1 MSSTEA
7 IGKNAVQ
14 AVGFEPVEREEEKVK
29 GLALD
34 AATQTHFN
42 SVKDALMEVAKAD
55 AQKSH
60 GASAPKAKNSMITTF
75 KIMKIVMETL
85 RESSDSSKETNKL
98 LKKEWKAISDKQSEN
113 NQSSMDNVKGNQ
125 NWLLLGQAGGFIHYF
140 AHAAVG
146 IGLDKKLGD
155 AFAAVGASQRLVGY
169 GAETL
174 TNIGG
179 FLKDAAKVK
188 EGISSLKGIAP
199 QLASGGSSFAQ
210 NMTQAEQYN
219 LGIKESL
226 FSHEVQTHT
235 SEYQNGSQQQT
246 SDKQA
251 VDNAADTAKQLI
263 RVQGEILMGKAG

>member
-7 IGKNAVQ
+7 IGENAIQ
-14 AVGFEPVEREEEKVK
+14 SVGFESVERNEEKVK

-34 AATQTHFN
+34 AATQTHFS

-55 AQKSH
+55 AQKMH

-85 RESSDSSKETNKL
+85 RETSESSKETNKL
-98 LKKEWKAISDKQSEN
+98 LKKEWKALSDKQSEN
-113 NQSSMDNVKGNQ
+113 NQNSMDNAKGNQ
-125 NWLLLGQAGGFIHYF
+125 KWLMLGQMGGFIHYF
-140 AHAAVG
+140 AHAGVSL
-146 IGLDKKLGD
+146 GLDKTLARG
-155 AFAAVGASQRLVGY
+155 FTAAGGFQRLPGTQVLTNVGAFLND
-169 GAETL
+169 AE
-174 TNIGG
+174 
-179 FLKDAAKVK
+179 KVK
-188 EGISSLKGIAP
+188 GGISSLEKIAP
-199 QLASGGSSFAQ
+199 QLASGGNSYAQ
-210 NMTQAEQYN
+210 SMTSAEQYN
-219 LGIKESL
+219 LGVKESL
-226 FSHEVQTHT
+226 FQHEVQTHT

>member
-7 IGKNAVQ
+7 IGENAVQ
-14 AVGFEPVEREEEKVK
+14 SVGFESVERDEEKVK

-34 AATQTHFN
+34 AATQAHFN
-42 SVKDALMEVAKAD
+42 ALKDALMDVAKAD
-55 AQKSH
+55 AQRMH

-85 RESSDSSKETNKL
+85 RESSESSKETNKF
-98 LKKEWKAISDKQSEN
+98 LKGEWKALSNKQSDN
-113 NQSSMDNVKGNQ
+113 NQNSMDNAQGNQ
-125 NWLLLGQAGGFIHYF
+125 KWLLLGQMGGFIHYF
-140 AHAAVG
+140 AQAGVSF
-146 IGLDKKLGD
+146 GLDKSLAT
-155 AFAAVGASQRLVGY
+155 AFTAAGGFQRLPF

-179 FLKDAAKVK
+179 FLNDAEKVK
-188 EGISSLKGIAP
+188 GGISSLEKIAP
-199 QLASGGSSFAQ
+199 QLASGGNSYAQ
-210 NMTQAEQYN
+210 SMTSAEQYN

-226 FSHEVQTHT
+226 FQHEVQTHT

>member
-7 IGKNAVQ
+7 IGENAVQ
-14 AVGFEPVEREEEKVK
+14 SVGFESVERDEEKVK

-42 SVKDALMEVAKAD
+42 GMKDALMEVAKAD
-55 AQKSH
+55 AQKMH

-85 RESSDSSKETNKL
+85 RETSESSKETNKL
-98 LKKEWKAISDKQSEN
+98 LKREWKALSDKQSEN
-113 NQSSMDNVKGNQ
+113 NQNSMDNAQGNQ
-125 NWLLLGQAGGFIHYF
+125 KWLMLGQMGGFIHYF
-140 AHAAVG
+140 AQAGVSF
-146 IGLDKKLGD
+146 GLDKSLAS
-155 AFAAVGASQRLVGY
+155 AFTAAGGFQRLPGAQALTNVGAFLND
-169 GAETL
+169 AE
-174 TNIGG
+174 
-179 FLKDAAKVK
+179 KVK
-188 EGISSLKGIAP
+188 GGISSLEKIAP
-199 QLASGGSSFAQ
+199 QLASGGNSYAQ
-210 NMTQAEQYN
+210 SMTSAEQYN
-219 LGIKESL
+219 LGVKESL
-226 FSHEVQTHT
+226 FQHEVQTHT